1 MSWFRIDDSFSDHPK
16 VRRIPRTRRLAAIG
30 LWSLAGSWSAK
41 HSTDGVIPGYMIEE
55 LAGTKALAGAL
66 VEVGLWH
73 RGDHAC
79 PACPTAEA
87 SAFVAHAFTERN
99 PSRAQVEA
107 ERRAGAER
115 QRQSRERKRSAGGE
129 LDAPPPDDLQEQ
141 AGVTPLSRRDT
152 TVVTGGQGRE
162 SRPCDADPTRPV
174 PSLPLE
180 GLSSSRI
187 ADAIP
192 DEQTTD
198 GKPER
203 QDVERLCHLL
213 VELMVGNGCRKPN
226 ITKTWRDAARLLI
239 DRDGIDP
246 VLAEHVLRWSQ
257 ADSFWRTN
265 IQSMP
270 TFREKFDQ
278 LRLKRKTEHEEALK
292 RAEAETNGQH
302 RGYQQAPPPGA
313 SVWDK
318 TPVRP
323 ERRPA

>member
-55 LAGTKALAGAL
+55 LAGTKALAGTL

-79 PACPTAEA
+79 PACPSAEA

-129 LDAPPPDDLQEQ
+129 LDAPPPDDLQEH
-141 AGVTPLSRRDT
+141 AGVTPMSRRDT
-152 TVVTGGQGRE
+152 TVVTGGQERE
-162 SRPCDADPTRPV
+162 SRPCDGDPTRPD

-180 GLSSSRI
+180 GLSSPRI
-187 ADAIP
+187 AAAIP
-192 DEQTTD
+192 DEQAASKPKR
-198 GKPER
+198 KPEPDR
-203 QDVERLCHLL
+203 EDVRHLCTLL
-213 VELMVGNGCRKPN
+213 ADLMVQNGCRRPN
-226 ITKTWRDAARLLI
+226 INEDWKREARLLL
-239 DRDGIDP
+239 DRDGIP
-246 VLAEHVLRWSQ
+246 LNLAEHVLRWSQ
-257 ADSFWRTN
+257 ADSFWQAN
-265 IQSMP
+265 VQSMP
-270 TFREKFDQ
+270 TFRAKFDQ
-278 LRLKRKTEHEEALK
+278 LRLKRKEQADRAKAGLVVVGANGVPIDPA
-292 RAEAETNGQH
+292 RAE
-302 RGYQQAPPPGA
+302 
-313 SVWDK
+313 DM
-318 TPVRP
+318 
-323 ERRPA
+323 RRNPHKYR